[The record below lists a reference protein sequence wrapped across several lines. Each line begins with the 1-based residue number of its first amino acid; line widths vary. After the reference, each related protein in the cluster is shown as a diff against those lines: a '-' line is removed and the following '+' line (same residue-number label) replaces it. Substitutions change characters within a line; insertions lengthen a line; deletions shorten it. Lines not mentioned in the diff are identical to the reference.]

1 MPLMTFSME
10 RNSIAT
16 RPSGA
21 EIPYGCMIPFG
32 GYTGSMKMS
41 EEEALREYIL
51 RLDDL
56 MSFVGREELPYS
68 LRTLHMD
75 RLLTMT
81 REAREAREK
90 TKEEGSPG

>member
-1 MPLMTFSME
+1 
-10 RNSIAT
+10 
-16 RPSGA
+16 
-21 EIPYGCMIPFG
+21 MIPFC

-81 REAREAREK
+81 REARQAREK